1 MKRTAAFPRAALL
14 SALVLLALLIPP
26 ARAASIVGRPFG
38 KAPDGQGVLLFTLT
52 NARGMEARIMTYGG
66 ILVSLKVPDK
76 NGKLADVVLGYDK
89 LSDYVKASPYFGALI
104 GRYGNRIA
112 NGKFTLDGKTYT
124 LAINN
129 PPNSLHG
136 GTKGFDKRVWQAA
149 AAASANEAKLTLR
162 YVSRD
167 GEEGYPG
174 TLRVNVVYTL
184 TRDNALKIDY
194 TATTNKATVLNLTH
208 HSYFNLAGAGNGD
221 ILGHMMQINAN
232 RFTPVNKNLIPT
244 GELRPVLGTP
254 LDFRT
259 PTVIG
264 KRINDDNE
272 QLKFGGGYDHNFV
285 INHTGLRLVR
295 AARVVEPKSG
305 RVMTV
310 FTTEPGVQFYTGNFL
325 DGKNIGKGGK
335 AYKKRTGFCLEC
347 QHFPDTPNHPKFPTT
362 TLRPGRTYR
371 QTTIYQFSA
380 AR

>member
-1 MKRTAAFPRAALL
+1 MKRTAA
-14 SALVLLALLIPP
+14 VLFGLALLTLFVPP
-26 ARAASIVGRPFG
+26 TRAASIVGRPFG
-38 KAPDGQGVLLFTLT
+38 KTADGQGVMLFTLT
-52 NARGMEARIMTYGG
+52 NARGAEARIMNYGG

-89 LSDYVKASPYFGALI
+89 LSDYVKATPYFGALI

-112 NGKFTLDGKTYT
+112 NGKFTLDGKPYT

-136 GTKGFDKRVWQAA
+136 GTKGFDKKVWQAA
-149 AAASANEAKLTLR
+149 GAAGANESKLTLR
-162 YVSRD
+162 YVSRN

-174 TLRVNVVYTL
+174 RLSVKVVYTL
-184 TRDNALKIDY
+184 TNDNALKIDY

-221 ILGHMMQINAN
+221 ILSHVMQINAN
-232 RFTPVNKNLIPT
+232 QFTPVNKNLIPT
-244 GELRPVLGTP
+244 GELQSVAGTP
-254 LDFRT
+254 FDFRT

-264 KRINDDNE
+264 KRINDNNE
-272 QLKFGGGYDHNFV
+272 QLKFGSGYDHNFV
-285 INHTGLRLVR
+285 IAHAGARLAR
-295 AARVVEPKSG
+295 AARVSEPKTG

-335 AYKKRTGFCLEC
+335 PYKRRFGFCLET

-362 TLRPGRTYR
+362 TLRPGQTYR
-371 QTTIYQFSA
+371 QTTIYKFSTV
-380 AR
+380 R